1 MTTLSHG
8 DQPLWP
14 VAPYDQLY
22 QALAALEGLG
32 ELLDPDPQL
41 DERSLA
47 NVAFLVQVL
56 TTTFRSHL
64 DAAME
69 ERFALRRALDRV
81 RHDQEV
87 QP

>member
-1 MTTLSHG
+1 MTTPHHG
-8 DQPLWP
+8 AQPLWP
-14 VAPYDQLY
+14 VSPYDQLY

-32 ELLDPDPQL
+32 ELLDLDPQL

-56 TTTFRSHL
+56 TTNFRSYL

-69 ERFALRRALDRV
+69 ERFAMRRALELAR
-81 RHDQEV
+81 RTQEE